1 MDYIFNNQGFDI
13 EIILYNGKN
22 KLSLTKNAFREL
34 TFIEDLFDWP
44 TKGYIVLDNQYEFFR
59 RLPDLATGENP
70 NAFYKFLG
78 NGKDLIKIMIHPKK
92 LEDRIAGEANFDL
105 PFAFDKWGI
114 EFEAII
120 YDVEDLDSD
129 SINSKLIKLFF
140 AEKPYFDMLNR
151 NVEFST
157 TEKATEGKSIEEI
170 IQMTNTERA
179 LKTGDCIYEFLK
191 KNELEKFLQNYGTE
205 KWSEGDEKNKIFYT
219 SPSSQKAI
227 QDLSYLLS
235 LHTADEAHK
244 FEPCFFKYER
254 ALMRGEPKQFSLMPI
269 SEYFKKAGKDS
280 PGEYATDHFF
290 IQNVAQTEQTAI
302 EISKAPESGF
312 NFNNDVKAI
321 EFSDI
326 KTYKFLENQAT
337 TNIDLFANIF
347 NISFNNIDGQFNF
360 EKIENTA
367 EEVRTFIK
375 DNYIKELKTSG
386 NNDARITL
394 NKEIKDGT
402 NSKIQY
408 TNIKTREGRY
418 AVGRNRLILNQL
430 FNSIGI
436 SFPAKGMTIRQP
448 ARFFSVSKKGE
459 INDKDF
465 DHRIEGQYLA
475 TNIQHTFKTDE
486 SNYYNKITGV
496 KCHVWMDAWPLD
508 ENAENSLIGA
518 NSPLDAGFAPVNNVA

>member
-205 KWSEGDEKNKIFYT
+205 NGVKEMKRI
-219 SPSSQKAI
+219 
-227 QDLSYLLS
+227 
-235 LHTADEAHK
+235 K
-244 FEPCFFKYER
+244 FFTHPHHLR
-254 ALMRGEPKQFSLMPI
+254 KQF
-269 SEYFKKAGKDS
+269 
-280 PGEYATDHFF
+280 
-290 IQNVAQTEQTAI
+290 
-302 EISKAPESGF
+302 
-312 NFNNDVKAI
+312 
-321 EFSDI
+321 
-326 KTYKFLENQAT
+326 
-337 TNIDLFANIF
+337 
-347 NISFNNIDGQFNF
+347 
-360 EKIENTA
+360 KI
-367 EEVRTFIK
+367 
-375 DNYIKELKTSG
+375 
-386 NNDARITL
+386 
-394 NKEIKDGT
+394 
-402 NSKIQY
+402 
-408 TNIKTREGRY
+408 
-418 AVGRNRLILNQL
+418 
-430 FNSIGI
+430 
-436 SFPAKGMTIRQP
+436 
-448 ARFFSVSKKGE
+448 
-459 INDKDF
+459 
-465 DHRIEGQYLA
+465 
-475 TNIQHTFKTDE
+475 
-486 SNYYNKITGV
+486 
-496 KCHVWMDAWPLD
+496 
-508 ENAENSLIGA
+508 
-518 NSPLDAGFAPVNNVA
+518 